1 MFSCNCGCY
10 SPGGFVSYS
19 PDSSRYGQWS
29 CANAGH
35 PTLYSST
42 GTMVFTSA
50 PYLANVSMTCVPAA
64 SPGINISIPATNFVG
79 WQISAPSLANTT
91 MTAGISNN
99 IQGGNQPYLY
109 SNTATLNIQANLLY
123 VTGAVSATAHQTHG
137 SGTDIADVYES
148 FYRDEPHVVVPP
160 KLLDDVEV
168 EPPVIEGVIPV
179 DAWTLA
185 PADDGLHI
193 LVKRSETEVLETVL
207 PWSQFKAAPQPAA
220 GKN

>member
-42 GTMVFTSA
+42 GTIVFTSS
-50 PYLANVSMTCVPAA
+50 PYVANGSLTVVAAA
-64 SPGINISIPATNFVG
+64 SPAINVSTPAAGTGFQFAV
-79 WQISAPSLANTT
+79 PSLANTT
-91 MTAGISNN
+91 VLIGIANN
-99 IQGGNQPYLY
+99 IQGGNQPYIY
-109 SNTATLNIQANLLY
+109 SNTATLNIQANLMY

-148 FYRDEPHVVVPP
+148 FYRDEPHVV

-168 EPPVIEGVIPV
+168 GPPVIEGVIPV